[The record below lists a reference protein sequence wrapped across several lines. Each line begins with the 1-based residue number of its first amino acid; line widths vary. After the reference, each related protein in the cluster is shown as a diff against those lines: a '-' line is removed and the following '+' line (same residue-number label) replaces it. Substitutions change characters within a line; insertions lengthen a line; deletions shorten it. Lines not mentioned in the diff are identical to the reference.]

1 MKNFLFELIM
11 VHVAL
16 IAGYWLL
23 LKNEHD
29 YSALRLYLIVSTL
42 LSLIIPL
49 LKFPKLFST
58 YEEVIP
64 VSVPEPV
71 STDFITAVPTTDHSF
86 WNDQILLSIYLI
98 ITGLFVFKFLGN
110 ICYIFYL
117 DQKSRIETFSERKI
131 RRLKEIQGSFTFFNW
146 IFLSQSIDK
155 SQSDFRVILKHEEAH
170 VSLLHSFDLLLFEL
184 YRACFWWLPT
194 AWIAQK
200 EIKKIH
206 EFQADAYALKSYDV
220 SHYSS
225 ILISSTLESNGL
237 SLASSFHNRLIFKRL
252 KAMKH
257 QTRKVSNWKVGSLS
271 LLCALI
277 ISIFACTEDKVQAQ
291 DSQLENEAREL
302 FTIVEKH
309 PSYEGGL
316 DAFYSYAKNEIR
328 YPSEARKGG
337 IEGRVFVQFV
347 IERNG
352 SLSNIEVMK
361 GIGGGCGSE
370 VVRVLKN
377 SGSFTAGSQRGRTV
391 RTQMI
396 LPVTFKLDT
405 NDDKKEPLGS
415 IIIGEVQVNKNKLNV
430 DVKYQDGAWQGTI
443 KDSEGNPLPGT
454 NIVVQGTSFGTVSD
468 LDGTFTVKAIE
479 SQNVLISF
487 IGYESILLESNKQ

>member
-1 MKNFLFELIM
+1 MK
-11 VHVAL
+11 
-16 IAGYWLL
+16 
-23 LKNEHD
+23 
-29 YSALRLYLIVSTL
+29 
-42 LSLIIPL
+42 
-49 LKFPKLFST
+49 
-58 YEEVIP
+58 
-64 VSVPEPV
+64 
-71 STDFITAVPTTDHSF
+71 
-86 WNDQILLSIYLI
+86 Q
-98 ITGLFVFKFLGN
+98 
-110 ICYIFYL
+110 
-117 DQKSRIETFSERKI
+117 
-131 RRLKEIQGSFTFFNW
+131 
-146 IFLSQSIDK
+146 
-155 SQSDFRVILKHEEAH
+155 
-170 VSLLHSFDLLLFEL
+170 
-184 YRACFWWLPT
+184 
-194 AWIAQK
+194 
-200 EIKKIH
+200 
-206 EFQADAYALKSYDV
+206 
-220 SHYSS
+220 
-225 ILISSTLESNGL
+225 
-237 SLASSFHNRLIFKRL
+237 
-252 KAMKH
+252 

-352 SLSNIEVMK
+352 SLSNIEVIK

-487 IGYESILLESNKQ
+487 IGYESILLEGNKQ